1 MIEPRPAWNRDHS
14 ASFAWTPGPVEL
26 QRSRLA
32 RLIEVAGL
40 TSLDEFRRRSATDPA
55 WFWEQM
61 TRDIGVVW
69 KSPPSRTLDLSRGR
83 EFATF
88 FPDAGFNYTEQ
99 ALDHWIANGRA
110 DHPAIVWEG
119 EEGSTR
125 TLTYRQLH
133 AEVSKASHGLAA
145 LGVRHGDRVGIF
157 MPLIVECAVAMLAC
171 SRLGAIFTPIFS
183 GFGAS
188 AVATRLNDCDA
199 SVVITVDGAYRRG
212 KAVSLKAIADEA
224 VMLSPC
230 VRRVVVAQR
239 LTGRDHG
246 ATPWDESRD
255 IWWHDVLAGQPVSHK
270 AAPTLANDPY
280 MVIYTSGTTGQP
292 KGTRHIHAG
301 FPVKSAAD
309 QIVLFDVQTDDRVCW
324 YSDPGWMM
332 APWLI
337 KGPLLLGATVCLY
350 DGAPDWPDAGRLWE
364 YIAKHRVS
372 VFGIAPTAIRSLM
385 RHGSDLVSCHDR
397 SSLRVLGSSGEPWTP
412 EAWWWFFSEVGQG
425 RCPIINYSG
434 GTEISGGIV
443 GCTTIEPQQPCGF
456 TGAVPGM
463 SVDVIDQEGK
473 PVRGTVGELVVTQP
487 WVGMTQSF
495 WGGPPPG
502 HPEHS
507 PARQAAADRRYL
519 DTYWTRP
526 DQPEMWVHGDWAQ
539 ITPDGSWYILGRSD
553 DTIKV
558 AGKRLGPAEVE
569 ASVLTHPEILEAA
582 ACGLPD
588 DLKGEVLAVVA
599 VPRNAKDANDPD
611 RVTRLATEIAEIVVR
626 DLGKTL
632 RPNPVLIVAEL
643 PKTKSGKVMRRVVR
657 AVLAADPD
665 FGDLSGLDNPSAID
679 LLKAGM
685 TAMT

>member
-1 MIEPRPAWNRDHS
+1 M
-14 ASFAWTPGPVEL
+14 
-26 QRSRLA
+26 
-32 RLIEVAGL
+32 
-40 TSLDEFRRRSATDPA
+40 
-55 WFWEQM
+55 
-61 TRDIGVVW
+61 
-69 KSPPSRTLDLSRGR
+69 
-83 EFATF
+83 
-88 FPDAGFNYTEQ
+88 
-99 ALDHWIANGRA
+99 
-110 DHPAIVWEG
+110 
-119 EEGSTR
+119 
-125 TLTYRQLH
+125 
-133 AEVSKASHGLAA
+133 
-145 LGVRHGDRVGIF
+145 
-157 MPLIVECAVAMLAC
+157 
-171 SRLGAIFTPIFS
+171 
-183 GFGAS
+183 
-188 AVATRLNDCDA
+188 
-199 SVVITVDGAYRRG
+199 
-212 KAVSLKAIADEA
+212 
-224 VMLSPC
+224 
-230 VRRVVVAQR
+230 
-239 LTGRDHG
+239 
-246 ATPWDESRD
+246 
-255 IWWHDVLAGQPVSHK
+255 
-270 AAPTLANDPY
+270 ANDPY

-301 FPVKSAAD
+301 FPIKSAAD
-309 QIVLFDVQTDDRVCW
+309 QIVLFDVQSDDRVCW

-385 RHGSDLVSCHDR
+385 RHGSDPVIRHDR
-397 SSLRVLGSSGEPWTP
+397 SSLRALGSSGEPWTP
-412 EAWWWFFSEVGQG
+412 EAWWWFFGEVGQG
-425 RCPIINYSG
+425 RCPVINYSG

-463 SVDVIDQEGK
+463 SVDVIDPDGN
-473 PVRGTVGELVVTQP
+473 PVRGDVGELVVTQP

-502 HPEHS
+502 HPQHN

-519 DTYWTRP
+519 ETYWTRP
-526 DQPEMWVHGDWAQ
+526 DQSGTWVHGDWAQ

-569 ASVLTHPEILEAA
+569 ASVLSHPDILEAA

-599 VPRNAKDANDPD
+599 VPRDASDANDPV
-611 RVTRLATEIAEIVVR
+611 RAANLATQVAEIVVR

-632 RPNPVLIVAEL
+632 RPSPVLIVSEL

-657 AVLAADPD
+657 AVLASDPNM
-665 FGDLSGLDNPSAID
+665 GDLSGLDNPSAIE
-679 LLKAGM
+679 LLKTVVARSH
-685 TAMT
+685 